1 MATIDTLSKLEALT
15 GQDTQTHPFGPYQ
28 EEAIISLALDH
39 PEFFSAAARFLKPDM
54 FGRLEARW
62 VMAEILNTFEKH
74 NVIPTRNMLRDQIKN
89 GSNPITEDD
98 PHDEVF
104 RLVDR
109 KSDPR
114 EIPIVKDT
122 ILKWSR
128 DRAYGLLYS
137 DEAVEAYHRQDYAYI
152 ETLVNEA
159 NRIADVGDNGFWFFE
174 NAELLFQH
182 DIIQHM
188 TTGFPRL
195 DRLLNNGGPSRKE
208 VVCWLAG
215 TNVGKSVLLCNNAIT
230 SLKGEGTDGKPGQ
243 DVLLITFELDAIK
256 TAMRCVASAFGVPI
270 SQVSEKQSYIR
281 RMMQQMKK
289 TYNRRFLIHEMP
301 PDECSVNHIYALLDS
316 LKRVQ
321 GWKPDVV
328 IIDYMDLMVSRNP
341 AYNKDDYTRQKHV
354 ANEVRGFAKNEN
366 VLLFTATQT
375 NRSGSNGEELVD
387 LTKAAESFG
396 KQFSLDYI
404 ISLNQT
410 RSERQMT
417 PPQLRFFVAKNR
429 NGPKHQTITCEI
441 NYDTMLV
448 KELL

>member
-1 MATIDTLSKLEALT
+1 MATIDTISKLEALT

-74 NVIPTRNMLRDQIKN
+74 NVIPTREMLRDQIKT

-98 PHDEVF
+98 PHEEVF

-152 ETLVNEA
+152 ETLLNEA

-174 NAELLFQH
+174 NAELLFQK

-208 VVCWLAG
+208 VLCWLAG
-215 TNVGKSVLLCNNAIT
+215 TNVGKCGVDTTRIIEERLSRIYELEL
-230 SLKGEGTDGKPGQ
+230 EDGSIVKARGSRKVQ
-243 DVLLITFELDAIK
+243 
-256 TAMRCVASAFGVPI
+256 TA
-270 SQVSEKQSYIR
+270 
-281 RMMQQMKK
+281 
-289 TYNRRFLIHEMP
+289 
-301 PDECSVNHIYALLDS
+301 
-316 LKRVQ
+316 
-321 GWKPDVV
+321 
-328 IIDYMDLMVSRNP
+328 
-341 AYNKDDYTRQKHV
+341 
-354 ANEVRGFAKNEN
+354 RGPVKIC
-366 VLLFTATQT
+366 
-375 NRSGSNGEELVD
+375 D
-387 LTKAAESFG
+387 LTDSDE
-396 KQFSLDYI
+396 LI
-404 ISLNQT
+404 
-410 RSERQMT
+410 
-417 PPQLRFFVAKNR
+417 
-429 NGPKHQTITCEI
+429 EI
-441 NYDTMLV
+441 PSQNDTWDL
-448 KELL
+448 EL